1 MVQRRRR
8 YSPGLAIPGTPYAV
22 TCFIGC
28 GAMGAVY
35 EVEHRELQKTFVM
48 KILHDDLVN
57 VEDSVRRIKCE
68 CRFLARIEHPNIV
81 KVTDAGLTTHGVP
94 FFVMERLEGETLASR
109 LRRRSKWPVRE
120 VAELSIGILDGL
132 FAAHSLGIVH
142 RDIKPSNIF
151 LAESSGVKLIDFGI
165 AKSMSIDASAT
176 ASGITLGTPRYM
188 APEQVMGG
196 LADCRSDLYALGII
210 MYELLAGQHPFSHAT
225 TPAEMLIAQ
234 ASWQVPPLTVERG
247 SATGIDD
254 IVARLLSKD
263 PGQRPSS
270 ANTVRAAI
278 LAGSTVI
285 TSRFPN
291 WGCNINDGY
300 RIENVLAAPVVHE
313 PMHLAYTRHERS
325 VPEST
330 RFHSKNSWPVTRT
343 MRLGML
349 AALLIVI
356 AVSIRI
362 VIPDSKARAA
372 VAGSDRVTTPLKPTE
387 LLPVAAPRSSSGLE
401 RNDPGE
407 TTNDPVQ
414 AAKSARN
421 LTGEAFPN
429 SASSNVGCRAREPRN
444 ATRLKAI
451 PADRPDEF
459 EELTRR

>member
-1 MVQRRRR
+1 MGQRRRR

-22 TCFIGC
+22 TSFIGC

-35 EVEHRELQKTFVM
+35 EVEHRELQKTFIM
-48 KILHDDLVN
+48 KILHDDLVD

-120 VAELSIGILDGL
+120 VMELSIGILDGL

-151 LAESSGVKLIDFGI
+151 LAESSGVKLLDFGI
-165 AKSMSIDASAT
+165 AKSMGTDASAT
-176 ASGITLGTPRYM
+176 ASGIALGTPRYM

-196 LADCRSDLYALGII
+196 QADCRSDLYALGII

-225 TPAEMLIAQ
+225 TPAEMLMAQ
-234 ASWQVPPLTVERG
+234 ASWQVPPLIVDRG

-263 PGQRPSS
+263 PGERPSS
-270 ANTVRAAI
+270 AYTVRAAI
-278 LAGSTVI
+278 LTGEPVS

-291 WGCNINDGY
+291 WGCNINVDY
-300 RIENVLAAPVVHE
+300 RIENVPVTPVAHE
-313 PMHLAYTRHERS
+313 QTHLVDTRREHQ
-325 VPEST
+325 ST
-330 RFHSKNSWPVTRT
+330 RLLSRIVRRRMN
-343 MRLGML
+343 LGML
-349 AALLIVI
+349 AALLIVMT
-356 AVSIRI
+356 VSIRI
-362 VIPDSKARAA
+362 SISDSKARAA
-372 VAGSDRVTTPLKPTE
+372 VPRSERGTAPPAPTE
-387 LLPVAAPRSSSGLE
+387 LLSAVSPRLSSGLE
-401 RNDPGE
+401 RNDPGGK
-407 TTNDPVQ
+407 TRDPLHAVP
-414 AAKSARN
+414 AVRN
-421 LTGEAFPN
+421 LTGGSFPI
-429 SASSNVGCRAREPRN
+429 SASSNVGCRGREPRS
-444 ATRLKAI
+444 ATRLKAA
-451 PADRPDEF
+451 PADRPVEL